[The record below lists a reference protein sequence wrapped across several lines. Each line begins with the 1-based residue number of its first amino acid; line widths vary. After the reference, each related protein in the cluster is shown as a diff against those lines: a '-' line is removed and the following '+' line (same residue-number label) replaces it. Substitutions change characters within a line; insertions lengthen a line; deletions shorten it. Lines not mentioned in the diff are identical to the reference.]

1 MIKIKQAIVVEGKYD
16 KITLS
21 NLVDA
26 VIIPTNGFAV
36 YKDKETVELI
46 KMFAEKTGVIILT
59 DSDSA
64 GFQIRSRLKNIIG
77 AGKVINVFIPEITGK
92 EKRKRTPSKQGLLGV
107 EGMTKEVLLKA
118 FERAGVFAD
127 ESGENNNPV
136 TKADLLDLGL
146 CGGENSAKLR
156 KALQLKLGFPSGL
169 SANMLLEAV
178 NSLYSREEF
187 LNVSL
192 KILGELK

>member
-77 AGKVINVFIPEITGK
+77 TGKVINVFIPEITGK

-127 ESGENNNPV
+127 ESGENNDPV

>member
-36 YKDKETVELI
+36 YKDKETAELI

-77 AGKVINVFIPEITGK
+77 NGKVINVFIPEITGK